1 MKTNIKN
8 LFPCRAVAW
17 RRRVLP
23 VLIAGLNLIPVGRMT
38 AQPFKTL
45 HSFTPSS
52 PYYTN
57 NNSDGAYPY
66 AGLITN
72 SSGTTLY
79 GTAYNGGSSSNG
91 TVFAVNT
98 DGTGFTILHSFT
110 GGSDRANPYAGL
122 ILSGHT
128 LYGTAYNG

>member
-1 MKTNIKN
+1 MKANIKN
-8 LFPCRAVAW
+8 LLL
-17 RRRVLP
+17 LP

-45 HSFTPSS
+45 HSFTPTS

-57 NNSDGAYPY
+57 SNSDGANPY

-72 SSGTTLY
+72 ASGATLY
-79 GTAYNGGSSSNG
+79 GTAYYGGNSTNG

-98 DGTGFTILHSFT
+98 DGTGITILHSFT
-110 GGSDRANPYAGL
+110 ATSTKSSGVYTNSDGANPYAGL
-122 ILSGHT
+122 
-128 LYGTAYNG
+128 